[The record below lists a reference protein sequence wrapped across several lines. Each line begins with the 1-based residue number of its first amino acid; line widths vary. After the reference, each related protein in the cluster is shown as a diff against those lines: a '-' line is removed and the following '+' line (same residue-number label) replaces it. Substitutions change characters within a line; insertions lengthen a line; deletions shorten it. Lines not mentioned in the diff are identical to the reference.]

1 VADVVVVGGGLVGAA
16 CAYELAGDAT
26 SVVVLDAH
34 DRGRATDAG
43 AGILSPETA
52 LSASDEDA
60 FLALGDLAGDHYRAL
75 VLALDD
81 LGAPDP
87 GYAVCGALRIAFREI
102 DDPFYAENHA
112 LSFSRHGDV
121 LVDLAPDDARVLFPP
136 LADVR
141 AAYLNPRGARVD
153 GRAMC
158 AALEHG
164 ARARGAQW
172 RHGRAAR
179 VRVEHGRVTAVVT
192 EDGDDVACATVVVAG
207 GAWTPEIARSLDC
220 TIAVRPQRGQIVHLR
235 VGGDVDTARWPVLQ
249 PVLSHY
255 VVPWPEGRVVLGA
268 TMEDAGFDARPT
280 VGGMRQLLSEG
291 LRLAPGLAEATFLE
305 VRVGLRPVSDD
316 DLPVLGAVPGVDGA
330 FVATGH
336 GANGLLLGPVSAR
349 LVAQAVRGEN
359 PALDLA
365 PFAPDRFTRSD
376 A

>member
-1 VADVVVVGGGLVGAA
+1 MADVVVVGGGLVGAA
-16 CAYELAGDAT
+16 CAYALARDGT

-34 DRGRATDAG
+34 DDGRATDAG

-52 LSASDEDA
+52 LSESSDDA

-75 VLALDD
+75 VPELAE

-87 GYAVCGALRIAFREI
+87 AYDVCGALRIAFREV
-102 DDPFYAENHA
+102 DDPFYAENRA
-112 LSFSRHGDV
+112 LSFARHGDV
-121 LVDLAPDDARVLFPP
+121 LVDLAPDDARAMFPP

-158 AALEHG
+158 AALE
-164 ARARGAQW
+164 RG
-172 RHGRAAR
+172 AR
-179 VRVEHGRVTAVVT
+179 VRGVRWLRDRASRVNRGRGRVTGVVT
-192 EDGDDVACATVVVAG
+192 ETGETHACATVVVAG

-220 TIAVRPQRGQIVHLR
+220 TVAVRPQRGQIVHLR
-235 VGGDVDTARWPVLQ
+235 VAGDVDTARWPVLQ

-255 VVPWPEGRVVLGA
+255 VVPWPEGRVALGA

-291 LRLAPGLAEATFLE
+291 LRLAPGLADASFLE

-349 LVAQAVRGEN
+349 LVAQLVRGET

-365 PFAPDRFTRSD
+365 PFAPDRFAR
-376 A
+376 